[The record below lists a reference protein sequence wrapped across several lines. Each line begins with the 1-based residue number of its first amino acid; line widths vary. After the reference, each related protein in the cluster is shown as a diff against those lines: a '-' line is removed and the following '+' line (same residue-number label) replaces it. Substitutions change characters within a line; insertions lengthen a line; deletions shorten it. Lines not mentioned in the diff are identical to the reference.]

1 MFLNELHNVSEVHFT
16 LKDIGYI
23 AGILVTF
30 LSAWFKLKLENGKQT
45 DKIKALS
52 VKVDTCHKEY
62 REEFINA
69 KHGRVSIRRDFD
81 ANIIANNTVF
91 SARLDTMDKDLK
103 EMYRALNK
111 MNVNLTEVKAKLDI
125 MINKK

>member
-45 DKIKALS
+45 DKIKALTT
-52 VKVDTCHKEY
+52 KVDIYHKEY
-62 REEFINA
+62 REEFLNA
-69 KHGRVSIRRDFD
+69 KNGRVAIRRDFD

>member
-1 MFLNELHNVSEVHFT
+1 MSTIKRDDFSRFGKDFQESLCHLV
-16 LKDIGYI
+16 LKDRPFADQIFEVLDMNFFEQKYLQVFVF
-23 AGILVTF
+23 LV
-30 LSAWFKLKLENGKQT
+30 
-45 DKIKALS
+45 
-52 VKVDTCHKEY
+52 KEY
-62 REEFINA
+62 REEFLNA
-69 KHGRVSIRRDFD
+69 KNGRVAIRRDFD

-125 MINKK
+125 MINKP

>member
-52 VKVDTCHKEY
+52 VKVDTYHKEY
-62 REEFINA
+62 RE
-69 KHGRVSIRRDFD
+69 
-81 ANIIANNTVF
+81 
-91 SARLDTMDKDLK
+91 
-103 EMYRALNK
+103 
-111 MNVNLTEVKAKLDI
+111 
-125 MINKK
+125 